1 MDVSIKVRHEL
12 SGIKSLPR
20 ELQRAEADVR
30 EEEAPALEQVAKTL
44 APVRTGE
51 YRDGLHAETAGRM
64 IELYGDAPHTPYVEA
79 KHHVFDEAFDERKAP
94 MERELEQA
102 ISQAA
107 DRANR

>member
-1 MDVSIKVRHEL
+1 VDISIKVQHDL
-12 SGIKSLPR
+12 SGLKSLPR

-30 EEEAPALEQVAKTL
+30 EREAPVLEQVAKAR

-51 YRDGLHAETAGRM
+51 YRDGLHAQTSGQM

-79 KHHVFDEAFDERKAP
+79 KRHVFEEAFDERKAP

-102 ISQAA
+102 VEQAA